1 MKTIPKW
8 MAATLAL
15 ALTASLS
22 IISTLAIS
30 AAESFA
36 DFRIDASA
44 MDAPDRTISVDWYRR
59 GEDGSFHPADVAA
72 DYDYTLNRKVNRVT
86 GDATFYI
93 QPKTDGVWVTVDYLT
108 DVNGDGFYELLEGGD
123 DPVWDTL
130 TAQGRLTQ
138 GGKENLTVAQTYIL
152 SAETL
157 TKRFDETERAR
168 AQLLAV
174 ETPVTSWPLCRVTLG
189 RTDPADG
196 QTYEQLYYLEIFGSE
211 LLPWDILRSAPY
223 RDAVE
228 YGLTWGWFT
237 GLEDGSFGPSQPLN
251 RAQLAQVLWSV
262 GGGQETEQASFTDA
276 KPGDWYYPA
285 VCWCQQ
291 KGLIAGYEDGSFLP
305 DAPLTREQMAAFL
318 HRYSRL
324 SGGDRTNPY
333 FSPDLSRY
341 DDGEDVSPWALE
353 SMRWAVS
360 SRLLTASGNL
370 LRPGDTATRAE
381 LAQALYALKVPQ
393 LSSNI
398 MSPMW

>member
-8 MAATLAL
+8 MAATLTL

-22 IISTLAIS
+22 IISTLAVS

-44 MDAPDRTISVDWYRR
+44 MDAPDRTISLDWYRR

-72 DYDYTLNRKVNRVT
+72 DYDYTLNRKINRVT

-168 AQLLAV
+168 AQLLA
-174 ETPVTSWPLCRVTLG
+174 
-189 RTDPADG
+189 
-196 QTYEQLYYLEIFGSE
+196 
-211 LLPWDILRSAPY
+211 
-223 RDAVE
+223 
-228 YGLTWGWFT
+228 
-237 GLEDGSFGPSQPLN
+237 LN
-251 RAQLAQVLWSV
+251 IITKV
-262 GGGQETEQASFTDA
+262 
-276 KPGDWYYPA
+276 
-285 VCWCQQ
+285 
-291 KGLIAGYEDGSFLP
+291 
-305 DAPLTREQMAAFL
+305 
-318 HRYSRL
+318 RL
-324 SGGDRTNPY
+324 
-333 FSPDLSRY
+333 
-341 DDGEDVSPWALE
+341 
-353 SMRWAVS
+353 
-360 SRLLTASGNL
+360 
-370 LRPGDTATRAE
+370 
-381 LAQALYALKVPQ
+381 
-393 LSSNI
+393 
-398 MSPMW
+398 